1 MSHIKIQSY
10 LLIGKTGAGK
20 TKHSTTILEN
30 ELKHI
35 PKDNRFLISPTARPD
50 MDTTLLPYFDEENIQ
65 NEYDDDFVGGVI
77 LELIK
82 GERHEIYEKFHY
94 KIDEETG
101 KRVKIKRPAGAKP
114 KYPEYLLF
122 VDDCIENLRGAGK
135 VKGLSALITKSRHY
149 HINLIITSQYY
160 TAVSPV
166 IRSNIKN
173 IHIFG
178 TNAKEI
184 KKINDEHSLFDNYKQ
199 FKQYFQALTDEP
211 YSYVIINYNNSANKV
226 FDDNSI
232 TPKEFLAGVKGVKGG

>member
-10 LLIGKTGAGK
+10 LLIGKTGSGK
-20 TKHSTTILEN
+20 TWHSKSILEN
-30 ELKHI
+30 ELKRI
-35 PKDNRFLISPTARPD
+35 PIDNRFLISPTAKPD

-65 NEYDDDFVGGVI
+65 NEFDDDFIGSVI

-82 GERHEIYEKFHY
+82 GERSEIYEAFHY
-94 KIDEETG
+94 KVDEKTG
-101 KRVKIKRPAGAKP
+101 KRTKIKRPSGAKP
-114 KYPEYLLF
+114 EYPEYLVF
-122 VDDCIENLRGAGK
+122 VDDCIEHLKSAGR

-173 IHIFG
+173 IHVFG

-184 KKINDEHSLFDNYKQ
+184 KKLNDEHSIFDN
-199 FKQYFQALTDEP
+199 FKTFKSYFQMLTDEP
-211 YSYVIINYNNSANKV
+211 YSFVIINYNHTANKV
-226 FDDNSI
+226 FDDNTI
-232 TPKEFLAGVKGVKGG
+232 TPK

>member
-10 LLIGKTGAGK
+10 LLIGRTGSGK
-20 TKHSTTILEN
+20 TFHSKSILED

-65 NEYDDDFVGGVI
+65 NEYDDDFIGSVI

-82 GERHEIYEKFHY
+82 GERREIYENFHY
-94 KIDEETG
+94 KTDEKTG
-101 KRVKIKRPAGAKP
+101 KRIKIKRPAGAKP
-114 KYPEYLLF
+114 DYPEYLVF
-122 VDDCIENLRGAGK
+122 VDDCIEHLKSAGK

-173 IHIFG
+173 IHVFG

-184 KKINDEHSLFDNYKQ
+184 KKLNDEHSLFDN
-199 FKQYFQALTDEP
+199 FKTFKSYFQLLTDEP
-211 YSYVIINYNNSANKV
+211 YSFVRINYNHSANKV
-226 FDDNSI
+226 FDDNKI
-232 TPKEFLAGVKGVKGG
+232 TPKAYLQTSVMQ